1 MELTHPDFNYGDTD
15 KDLTEPWLIL
25 SDTKPFNTSGTRYT
39 SIVKHGAHRN
49 PAKCVRQFIKDG
61 IIPALGSFNLS
72 PALFPFCFA
81 RWNRFL
87 KDALH
92 FRFNLEENYQA
103 NKPMVVS
110 CDNES
115 IFITFY
121 PDRAASLVI

>member
-1 MELTHPDFNYGDTD
+1 MEVTHPDFNYGDTESRQ
-15 KDLTEPWLIL
+15 TCQTIYQGWNYPCSWIL
-25 SDTKPFNTSGTRYT
+25 QP
-39 SIVKHGAHRN
+39 V
-49 PAKCVRQFIKDG
+49 
-61 IIPALGSFNLS
+61 

-92 FRFNLEENYQA
+92 FRFNLEENYRA

-121 PDRAASLVI
+121 PDRAASLIVGKTLKNFGPL